1 MSEEL
6 EYRIAELEQ
15 RVAELEYNLKRLT
28 NTVQYRQMHDKEDGW
43 GFWQIG

>member
-15 RVAELEYNLKRLT
+15 KVAELEYRLHRLT
-28 NTVQYRQMHDKEDGW
+28 NTVNYRQMHDKEDGW